1 MTMKAVLLDRPGTP
15 DTLRI
20 GNIDLPEPGPG
31 EIRVRVHA
39 ASLNPADYKIMGGGL
54 PSWTYP
60 HIPGLDGAGVVDAV
74 GPGAAPWKI
83 GDRVYYH
90 GDMAKR
96 GALAEYAVASAA
108 AAARIP
114 DTVSFADAA
123 SIPTAGLT
131 AYQALNRKMRLREG
145 QTLLVHAGAGGV
157 GGFAVQYAASVGA
170 RVLATASAANH
181 DYVRSLGAEAV
192 VDYTTESLR
201 ERVMEWTNGEG
212 VDAALNTVNRA
223 TAQADLELLAFG
235 GQLACI
241 AGAPENVAD
250 FKPSS
255 KTFTVHKLMLGG
267 AFGHPK
273 AEAELGALAEEFIAL
288 YVEGGFR
295 SIVAET
301 IPLEDVPAAMV
312 RLSGRHVRGK
322 IVALLG

>member
-1 MTMKAVLLDRPGTP
+1 MKAVLLDRPGAP

-20 GNIDLPEPGPG
+20 GDIELPAPGPG

-39 ASLNPADYKIMGGGL
+39 ASLNPADYKIMASGL
-54 PSWTYP
+54 PAWTYP

-74 GPGAAPWKI
+74 GPGATRWAV

-90 GDMAKR
+90 GDMTKR
-96 GALAEYAVASAA
+96 GALAEYALASAGA
-108 AAARIP
+108 SARIP
-114 DTVSFADAA
+114 DGVSFEDAA

-131 AYQALNRKMRLREG
+131 AYQALHRKMRLREG

-157 GGFAVQYAASVGA
+157 GGFAVQYAASIGA
-170 RVLATASAANH
+170 RVIATASAANH
-181 DYVRSLGAEAV
+181 EYVRSLGAEAV
-192 VDYTTESLR
+192 VDYNVDSLR
-201 ERVMEWTNGEG
+201 DSLMEWTNGEG

-273 AEAELGALAEEFIAL
+273 AEAELGEMAEEFITM
-288 YVEGGFR
+288 YVDRGFR
-295 SIVAET
+295 SLVAET
-301 IPLEDVPAAMV
+301 IPLEDAPAALM
-312 RLSGRHVRGK
+312 RLAGRRVRGK
-322 IVALLG
+322 IVARLV